1 MLDQNQIL
9 SSLRKYKENHLGDY
23 GIEEIGIFGS
33 YARNEAKE
41 ESDVDVF
48 VRLKHSNLFLL
59 SRIRID
65 LEELLGI
72 HTDVVQ
78 LRDKMNTYLKN
89 HIEKEAISA

>member
-1 MLDQNQIL
+1 MLNQNQIL
-9 SSLRKYKENHLGDY
+9 SSLRKYKENHLEEY

-59 SRIRID
+59 SRIRIE
-65 LEELLGI
+65 LEELLGV

-78 LRDKMNTYLKN
+78 LRDKMNMYLKK
-89 HIEKEAISA
+89 HIEKEALSA